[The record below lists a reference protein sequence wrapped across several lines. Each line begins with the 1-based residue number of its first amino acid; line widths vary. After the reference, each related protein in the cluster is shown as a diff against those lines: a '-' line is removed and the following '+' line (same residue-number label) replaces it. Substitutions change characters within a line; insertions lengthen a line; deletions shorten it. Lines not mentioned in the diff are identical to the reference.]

1 MNGRALILSTLFLV
15 AAGRPRE
22 PASAAEESGPDAAE
36 VYAAVAGAARDNLLS
51 PEARTFFTEVILPEL
66 KEGTVTVNAAE
77 EAALRGSEAAYD
89 YQEDAV
95 KIRSGATLEEE
106 GPLLGFLIHE
116 LVHAG
121 QDACR
126 YGQSRRDSE
135 RDAYYV
141 QAEFE
146 LRQEGVIFE
155 TEEGA
160 ILPAVDISEMDSMR
174 KWVVYRAALKNAAA
188 GKGGLNR
195 FSDGSGAE
203 FMEMEVVE
211 AARYFREMA
220 AAARDSAMG
229 QILTASGLS
238 DMTAKK
244 RRDPD
249 EFLNKDGLKKAG
261 QAPAPEA
268 CKAWTAYFASLAQE
282 ASARNANP
290 AASSAEKPKSPA
302 ADSPK
307 PK

>member
-1 MNGRALILSTLFLV
+1 MNGRALILSAVFLI
-15 AAGRPRE
+15 AAGRPQA
-22 PASAAEESGPDAAE
+22 PASAAEESGPDAAQ
-36 VYAAVAGAARDNLLS
+36 VYAAVAGAGRDNLLS
-51 PEARTFFTEVILPEL
+51 PEARSFFTEVILPEL
-66 KEGTVTVNAAE
+66 KEGTVTVNAAD

-106 GPLLGFLIHE
+106 SPLLGFLIHE

-160 ILPAVDISEMDSMR
+160 ILPAVDISEMDPVR

-188 GKGGLNR
+188 GKPDLNR

-203 FMEMEVVE
+203 FMEMDVVE

-220 AAARDSAMG
+220 ASSRDSAMS
-229 QILTASGLS
+229 QILTASAFS

-261 QAPAPEA
+261 QAPAPKA
-268 CKAWTAYFASLAQE
+268 CKAWTAYSASLTQE
-282 ASARNANP
+282 TSARNANP
-290 AASSAEKPKSPA
+290 APSAEKPKALPA
-302 ADSPK
+302 NPQK